1 MIPYQVGESSSVVP
15 TQSFF
20 LSRLRTTSF
29 LLLFSH
35 SVSPST
41 LAIMVSVPLL
51 ENLQFVTIPL
61 NWEGVGLHICSGGTP

>member
-15 TQSFF
+15 TQPFF

-51 ENLQFVTIPL
+51 EKLQFVTSPL